1 MKPQFVERFNDK
13 GVSEAIGFMLIFGM
27 VIAGIGLVTL
37 YGYPLLLQQQ
47 VGADEKI
54 MEKNMIVLQNDVKS
68 LAYKTVPFKETSLK
82 IGGGSL
88 AVYNSS
94 YNPPS
99 STIQINDGVVASYLP
114 PDFQVNNKF
123 TPGDLRYE
131 SVNAQ
136 TDISLQNG
144 AVVLR
149 PRINQGTID
158 GSVMLAEPRWFFD
171 KKTNI
176 MVINLIEFTSET
188 IMSKEGIG
196 TVQMSLTGEPY
207 YNETI
212 VPVNG
217 NITIIYTP
225 DPTQDYSVA
234 WDNYIWNTWN
244 VPQSYK
250 TGGKSGGPPG
260 TGATIT
266 YNFKN
271 ADSLNRDMYLVI
283 KIFKVNIRSI

>member
-1 MKPQFVERFNDK
+1 MTQFYKRYNES

-27 VIAGIGLVTL
+27 VIVGIGLVTL

-88 AVYNSS
+88 TVYNSS
-94 YNPPS
+94 YSPPS
-99 STIQINDGVVASYLP
+99 STIEINNGVVASYLP
-114 PDFQVNNKF
+114 PYTLGTKF
-123 TPGDLRYE
+123 TSGELRYE
-131 SVNAQ
+131 SVSSQ

-149 PRINQGTID
+149 PRINQGSTN

-171 KKTNI
+171 NNTNK
-176 MVINLIEFTSET
+176 MVINLIEFTSDT

-212 VPVNG
+212 VSFNQ
-217 NITIIYTP
+217 NITLIYTP
-225 DPTQDYSVA
+225 DATQDNSVA

-260 TGATIT
+260 TGAQIT